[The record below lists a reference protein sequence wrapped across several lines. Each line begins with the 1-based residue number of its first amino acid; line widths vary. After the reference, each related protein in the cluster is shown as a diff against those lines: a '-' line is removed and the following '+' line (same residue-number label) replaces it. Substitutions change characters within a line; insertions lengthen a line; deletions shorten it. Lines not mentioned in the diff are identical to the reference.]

1 MTLRLILT
9 RHAKSSWDDPLAD
22 DHSRVLNARG
32 VRAAGAIGR
41 WLAVKKYL
49 PDLVLCSTAERTRE
63 TWNLIADASAHQ
75 ADAKFDKGIYLASP
89 DAMLNTLRDVSRAK
103 TVMIVAHNPG
113 IGLTAAG
120 LASKPPLHPQSDRYP
135 SGATM
140 VLDFDVANWKNVT
153 WGSGVVV
160 DFVVPKELEATG

>member
-22 DHSRVLNARG
+22 DHARVLNARG
-32 VRAAGAIGR
+32 IRAAGAIGR
-41 WLAVKKYL
+41 WMAVKKYL

-63 TWNLIADASAHQ
+63 TWGLIADASAHV
-75 ADAKFDKGIYLASP
+75 AEARFDKGFYLASP
-89 DAMLNTLRDVSRAK
+89 DAMLNALRDVTGVQ

-113 IGLTAAG
+113 IGLAAAG
-120 LASKPPLHPQSDRYP
+120 LASAPPLHPQSDRYP

-140 VLDFDVANWKNVT
+140 VLDFDVSDWKDIT

-160 DFVVPKELEATG
+160 DFVVPKELETTS